1 MHMHRADALLANAA
15 DCLRAVEGIRR
26 VAIAGDLRR
35 GCELIRDLSLVAE
48 ADVRSAAAVPGSG
61 SELKVHFSDRRHFG
75 AALLDATG
83 SPTHLAMLRAF
94 AKSKGYRLDAR
105 GIWKSRKLVAAET
118 EEEIYAEL
126 GLEFIPP
133 ELREGGSEIELAAR
147 RRIPDLVSR
156 LRAAQPAVLAAPDDA
171 LLRRVL
177 AKLFADRQVT
187 VDPGV
192 IDFLALR
199 MERSLEAAGLLVE
212 HLDRAALAQGAP
224 ISKRLAAVVAAEMF
238 DNQPDFWPEGPI

>member
-1 MHMHRADALLANAA
+1 MRTLVIMRHAKAEASAPSDFERRLTERGHADAVEAGSWLA
-15 DCLRAVEGIRR
+15 ER
-26 VAIAGDLRR
+26 V
-35 GCELIRDLSLVAE
+35 
-48 ADVRSAAAVPGSG
+48 
-61 SELKVHFSDRRHFG
+61 
-75 AALLDATG
+75 
-83 SPTHLAMLRAF
+83 
-94 AKSKGYRLDAR
+94 
-105 GIWKSRKLVAAET
+105 
-118 EEEIYAEL
+118 
-126 GLEFIPP
+126 
-133 ELREGGSEIELAAR
+133 
-147 RRIPDLVSR
+147 
-156 LRAAQPAVLAAPDDA
+156 AAPDDA

-224 ISKRLAAVVAAEMF
+224 ISKRLAAVVTAEMF